1 MRVSKDEQRSGSET
15 ITERQ
20 AAVLRA
26 VATSYVGGGAP
37 VGSQMIA
44 HLLPIPLSS
53 ASVRNT
59 LAELTEL
66 GLVEKPHRSSGRVPT
81 EAGLRIFVDS
91 LLSPSDLPRA
101 EQRDIDYDVEQ
112 AEGDAIVSAAS
123 RLLSEH
129 TRQLGFVSAPRVDR
143 VVLRHVSLVRVARDR
158 LLVVLVS
165 DTGVL
170 RRTIDADPDLD
181 QRVLDRMATL
191 LSERVVGRTLSE
203 VRSRL
208 AREARALQ
216 REANAVLARAIELG
230 RRAVAPEP
238 AEPADLII
246 ETRVSLLDQ
255 PEFADPR
262 RVRDLFEALEAKT
275 GLVEVLDEVLA
286 TDGVS
291 VAIGE
296 ELDDPALRR
305 CALVASQYGGAAGR
319 EPLGVL
325 GVIGPSRMD
334 FARVIPLVAYLSES
348 VTGRLSA

>member
-1 MRVSKDEQRSGSET
+1 MPSREIQPGSEP

-20 AAVLRA
+20 ASVLRA
-26 VATSYVGGGAP
+26 VATSYLSSGAP
-37 VGSQMIA
+37 VGSKMIA

-66 GLVEKPHRSSGRVPT
+66 GLVEKPHRSSGRVPS
-81 EAGLRIFVDS
+81 EAGLRVFVDA
-91 LLSPSDLPRA
+91 LLSPSDLPRS
-101 EQRDIDYDVEQ
+101 EQRGIDFDVER
-112 AEGDAIVSAAS
+112 AEGDGIVSAAS
-123 RLLSEH
+123 RLLSHH
-129 TRQLGFVSAPRVDR
+129 TRQLGFVSVPRVDR

-170 RRTIDADPDLD
+170 RRTIEADPDLD

-191 LSERVVGRTLSE
+191 LSERVAGRTLQE
-203 VRSRL
+203 VRARL
-208 AREARALQ
+208 SREARSLQ

-230 RRAVAPEP
+230 RRAVEEADSQ
-238 AEPADLII
+238 PADLVI
-246 ETRVSLLDQ
+246 ETRVALLEQ
-255 PEFADPR
+255 PEFSDSR

-275 GLVEVLDEVLA
+275 GLVEVLDQVLA
-286 TDGVS
+286 TDGVR

-296 ELDDPALRR
+296 ELDDPALRG
-305 CALVASQYGGAAGR
+305 CALVASHYGGAEGR

-334 FARVIPLVAYLSES
+334 FARVIPLVDYLSHR

>member
-1 MRVSKDEQRSGSET
+1 MRNANHERPRGADS
-15 ITERQ
+15 ITDRQ

-37 VGSQMIA
+37 VGSKMIA

-66 GLVEKPHRSSGRVPT
+66 GLVEKPHRSSGRVPS
-81 EAGLRIFVDS
+81 EAGLRIFVDA
-91 LLSPSDLPRA
+91 LLAPSNLARA
-101 EQRDIDYDVEQ
+101 EQRDIDYDVAQ
-112 AEGDAIVSAAS
+112 AEGDTIVSAAS
-123 RLLSEH
+123 RLLSQH

-143 VVLRHVSLVRVARDR
+143 VLLRHVSLVRVASDR
-158 LLVVLVS
+158 LLVVLVT

-181 QRVLDRMATL
+181 QRILDRMATL
-191 LSERVVGRTLSE
+191 LSERVAGRTLSE

-208 AREARALQ
+208 AREARRLR
-216 REANAVLARAIELG
+216 REANAVLVRAIELG
-230 RRAVAPEP
+230 RKAVAQAP
-238 AEPADLII
+238 AEATDLII
-246 ETRVSLLDQ
+246 ENRVTLLDQ
-255 PEFADPR
+255 PEFSDSR

-305 CALVASQYGGAAGR
+305 CALVASQYGGSAGR

-334 FARVIPLVAYLSES
+334 FARVIPLVEYLSER